1 MAFTGNMNLYMAQ
14 LSAGATILSEDRF
27 DPRLWIKD
35 IEQWQADGI
44 YLIPAKLHALYQAL
58 KHEDHDPVEKIQTIL
73 SGSQSLGKKDAMK
86 LKTFFPKAEIT
97 LYYGA
102 SELSYVTYIRDQ
114 EMNEDKTRIGRPF
127 PKVGVCLNV
136 VDCW

>member
-1 MAFTGNMNLYMAQ
+1 MRFFHITPESRLFMQGSLAFTGNMNLYMAQ

-58 KHEDHDPVEKIQTIL
+58 KHEDHDPVEK
-73 SGSQSLGKKDAMK
+73 S
-86 LKTFFPKAEIT
+86 
-97 LYYGA
+97 
-102 SELSYVTYIRDQ
+102 
-114 EMNEDKTRIGRPF
+114 RPF
-127 PKVGVCLNV
+127 
-136 VDCW
+136 